1 VKTLVLTLI
10 TVILSSIHQAN
21 AAEDILSVDKT
32 VVIQMVI
39 FLASIFILNSLL
51 FKPLLLLVDKRE
63 QLTTGTI
70 EEAKKLEEK
79 VGQIIEEYNSKLN
92 EARARALEERNET
105 RRQAQVLHEEMIKKA
120 REEAQA
126 LLEEAKQKLELETR
140 EIKGK
145 IRSDVETIARDMAS
159 RILGKEV

>member
-1 VKTLVLTLI
+1 VKTLALTLI
-10 TVILSSIHQAN
+10 TVILSIHQAN

-51 FKPLLLLVDKRE
+51 FKPLLGLVDKRE
-63 QLTTGTI
+63 QLTIGTI

-126 LLEEAKQKLELETR
+126 LLEEAKHKLELETS

>member
-1 VKTLVLTLI
+1 MKTLALTLI
-10 TVILSSIHQAN
+10 TVILSIHQAN

-51 FKPLLLLVDKRE
+51 FKPLLGLVDKRE

-126 LLEEAKQKLELETR
+126 LLEEAKHKLELETS

>member
-1 VKTLVLTLI
+1 MKTLALTLI
-10 TVILSSIHQAN
+10 TVILSIHQAN

-51 FKPLLLLVDKRE
+51 FKPLLGLVDKRE
-63 QLTTGTI
+63 QLTIGTI

-126 LLEEAKQKLELETR
+126 LLEEAKHKLELETS

>member
-1 VKTLVLTLI
+1 MKTLALTLI
-10 TVILSSIHQAN
+10 TVILYIHQAN

-51 FKPLLLLVDKRE
+51 FKPLLGLVDKRE

-126 LLEEAKQKLELETR
+126 LLEEAKHKLELETR